1 MTGGCPA
8 IPAMLGLFNK
18 LVNSGF
24 KVILLTGRGEET
36 LGQVTIENLH
46 NQGFLGYERLIL
58 RSVYT
63 HNSCMYAFLQ
73 QNNDLNQ
80 PQNKTNKQ

>member
-1 MTGGCPA
+1 MCRCDPYDPSGFRAWAMAGGCPA
-8 IPAMLGLFNK
+8 IPAMLGLFSK

-24 KVILLTGRGEET
+24 KVILLTGRDEET

-46 NQGFLGYERLIL
+46 NQGFVGYERLIL

-63 HNSCMYAFLQ
+63 YETWM
-73 QNNDLNQ
+73 DV
-80 PQNKTNKQ
+80 